1 MSQIIN
7 VRMDG
12 EWTDQMYP
20 FTPDTMNGLTGVFGE
35 DNIRL
40 IAETEFERHCLRLRQ
55 NAAYEQSEAQQKKDV
70 GKKLSTEESEHS
82 SAGNASTGN
91 ASTRNA
97 SVGNASAAE
106 RASTGNAT
114 EVRMTLSEL
123 RDKRLAYFQTKELKN
138 RWKGRLR
145 PRK

>member
-7 VRMDG
+7 VRMGG

-20 FTPDTMNGLTGVFGE
+20 FTPEMMNDLTGVFGE

-55 NAAYEQSEAQQKKDV
+55 NAAYEQSEAQETNT
-70 GKKLSTEESEHS
+70 GNEPS
-82 SAGNASTGN
+82 SAEKP
-91 ASTRNA
+91 
-97 SVGNASAAE
+97 AE
-106 RASTGNAT
+106 TSPEENVA
-114 EVRMTLSEL
+114 E
-123 RDKRLAYFQTKELKN
+123 KRLTLAQLREKRVAYFETKQRQE